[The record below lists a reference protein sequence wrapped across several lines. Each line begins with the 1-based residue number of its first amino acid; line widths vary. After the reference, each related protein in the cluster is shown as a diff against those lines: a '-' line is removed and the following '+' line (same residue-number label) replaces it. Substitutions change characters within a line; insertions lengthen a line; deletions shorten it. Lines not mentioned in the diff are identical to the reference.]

1 MIRAAFSVFLIA
13 LLPSGVQ
20 AGWSFTQSCG
30 GGYGSNTHRFS
41 SKSACQS
48 KLAQTKRAIARQ
60 GGGCT
65 FSSCKGS
72 DSSSTGRQSGSS
84 GLSMKREIGAAI
96 GQAVGQAIVD
106 GLFSSPRRNVYAE
119 HQAELARQRRRVAEC
134 ETRKARSVAFDRDKA
149 DALSQM
155 KGSDD
160 EGLGLKLESYDGEFS
175 SLDFKTYVDDES
187 IRRDILAGIRGNEEL
202 KELYGWCV
210 LHMPLRPTAPTH
222 DGLDCDYEIALERFY
237 ERRNDWEAKCDP
249 EHGGGG
255 GGGSGSSA
263 EGGLTFKPVETGT
276 ETPDKPKKETS
287 QVLGINTPYYSEE
300 NGTKKEEISKEEA
313 PLKPTKCSDCSLI
326 RTRTSNGCKAKFDK
340 DLRSGDF
347 HDCIKN
353 SNDEFE
359 KCKDQLCP

>member
-1 MIRAAFSVFLIA
+1 
-13 LLPSGVQ
+13 
-20 AGWSFTQSCG
+20 
-30 GGYGSNTHRFS
+30 
-41 SKSACQS
+41 
-48 KLAQTKRAIARQ
+48 
-60 GGGCT
+60 
-65 FSSCKGS
+65 
-72 DSSSTGRQSGSS
+72 
-84 GLSMKREIGAAI
+84 
-96 GQAVGQAIVD
+96 
-106 GLFSSPRRNVYAE
+106 
-119 HQAELARQRRRVAEC
+119 
-134 ETRKARSVAFDRDKA
+134 
-149 DALSQM
+149 M

-160 EGLGLKLESYDGEFS
+160 GGLGLKLESYDGEFS

-210 LHMPLRPTAPTH
+210 LHIPLRPTTLNP

-276 ETPDKPKKETS
+276 ETPDKPKKETSQVLGINTPYYSKENGTKKEETS